1 MASFG
6 HVAIGMACGRAY
18 SDDPAIAKK
27 AALTFAVISLLPDAD
42 AVGFLIGIPYN
53 DSLGHRGATHSILFA
68 LFVGLASYVYASR
81 RKLPVNRTAAFVTL
95 IALSHPVLDTMTYG
109 GGLGCALLWPFS
121 DERFWAP
128 IRFIPVAPI
137 GLAILSDRGVQVICT
152 EVLMFAPFWLYAIW
166 PRRKP
171 IVS

>member
-6 HVAIGMACGRAY
+6 HVAIGLACGRAY
-18 SDDPAIAKK
+18 SVDPASVKR
-27 AALTFAVISLLPDAD
+27 AALAFVVISLLPDAD
-42 AVGFLIGIPYN
+42 ALGFLIGIPYN
-53 DSLGHRGATHSILFA
+53 HSLGHRGATHSILFA

-81 RKLPVNRTAAFVTL
+81 RKLRTNRTAAFATVV
-95 IALSHPVLDTMTYG
+95 ALSHPLLDTMTYG

-137 GLAILSDRGVQVICT
+137 GLAILSDRGVQVVCT

-171 IVS
+171 IAS

>member
-18 SDDPAIAKK
+18 SDERELAKK
-27 AALTFAVISLLPDAD
+27 AAIVFSVISLLPDAD
-42 AVGFLIGIPYN
+42 AVGFLFGIKYA

-68 LFVGLASYVYASR
+68 LFVGLASYVFAQ
-81 RKLPVNRTAAFVTL
+81 RKKLRVNRTAAFVTL
-95 IALSHPVLDTMTYG
+95 IALSHPILDTMTYG

-128 IRFIPVAPI
+128 VRFIPVAPI
-137 GLAILSDRGVQVICT
+137 GLAFVSDRGLQVMCAEI
-152 EVLMFAPFWLYAIW
+152 LIFAPFWLYAVW
-166 PRRKP
+166 PRRKT
-171 IVS
+171 IAS